1 MKRRLTVK
9 NSSESFETDA
19 EFPDL
24 RDDSDS
30 QIDLFAIAGYLL
42 RHKRLIA
49 IVVLLVMFIA
59 AVKILSSSNT
69 YISRASILP
78 SGKTDKLDKLKEL
91 AGLGSSTTSD
101 ENSSTLFPVIL
112 RSNLI
117 SDAVLS
123 KTYTFIQDGRATT
136 GTFQDYTGCYN
147 PDLLRLSL
155 AEMTDVYEDVA
166 TGVVYLSVESDSPEF
181 SQAILQ
187 NYLDELESYNLGK
200 RHSRAKDNITYL
212 ERELAVGA
220 DKLKQAED
228 DLEAYQMTNRD
239 WDITTDPEVIKTL
252 SRLQRDIEVKSRMY
266 TFLIEQYEIAKLDVQ
281 KDVPIVRILD
291 NPSLPTISSGPKPV
305 SAVLLSGAVALV
317 CMIFLVIA
325 YESLKNRSQG
335 PDRDTFKMLRNDLE
349 TAFPRSVRAVNRIR
363 RTGKKEVS
371 MIEV

>member
-1 MKRRLTVK
+1 MKKRLTVK
-9 NSSESFETDA
+9 NCSESLESDTESADFG
-19 EFPDL
+19 
-24 RDDSDS
+24 DDSDT

-42 RHKRLIA
+42 KHKRLIA
-49 IVVLLVMFIA
+49 IVVLVVMFMTA
-59 AVKILSSSNT
+59 LKILSLPNT
-69 YISRASILP
+69 FVSRASILP
-78 SGKTDKLDKLKEL
+78 SGKTDKLDRLKEL

-112 RSNLI
+112 RSHLI
-117 SDAVLS
+117 LDAVLS
-123 KTYTFIQDGRATT
+123 KSYTYLKDGKPTT
-136 GTFQDYTGCYN
+136 GTFQDYSGCFN

-181 SQAILQ
+181 SQAILK
-187 NYLDELESYNLGK
+187 NYLDELEAYNLSK
-200 RHSRAKDNITYL
+200 RHSRAKDNIAYL
-212 ERELAVGA
+212 ERELAFGA

>member
-1 MKRRLTVK
+1 
-9 NSSESFETDA
+9 
-19 EFPDL
+19 
-24 RDDSDS
+24 
-30 QIDLFAIAGYLL
+30 
-42 RHKRLIA
+42 
-49 IVVLLVMFIA
+49 
-59 AVKILSSSNT
+59 
-69 YISRASILP
+69 
-78 SGKTDKLDKLKEL
+78 
-91 AGLGSSTTSD
+91 
-101 ENSSTLFPVIL
+101 
-112 RSNLI
+112 
-117 SDAVLS
+117 
-123 KTYTFIQDGRATT
+123 
-136 GTFQDYTGCYN
+136 
-147 PDLLRLSL
+147 
-155 AEMTDVYEDVA
+155 
-166 TGVVYLSVESDSPEF
+166 
-181 SQAILQ
+181 
-187 NYLDELESYNLGK
+187 
-200 RHSRAKDNITYL
+200 
-212 ERELAVGA
+212 
-220 DKLKQAED
+220 
-228 DLEAYQMTNRD
+228 MTNRD